1 MDLSEHYGDIDIAV
15 KASHEND
22 FAHSPVDSY
31 VTRDHLETVQESFWD
46 ARLPSSTEI

>member
-1 MDLSEHYGDIDIAV
+1 MDLSEHYGEIDIGV

-22 FAHSPVDSY
+22 FAHLPVGSY

-46 ARLPSSTEI
+46 ARLTSSREI